1 MFIVSLFPSLCQAT
15 VRILETANAPL
26 LAFDAMVSD
35 KSLRVR
41 LVKVIHDILLSYSNA
56 SGFRL

>member
-26 LAFDAMVSD
+26 LAFDAMVG
-35 KSLRVR
+35 KKGLNVWF
-41 LVKVIHDILLSYSNA
+41 VKIVH
-56 SGFRL
+56 G